1 MKILEG
7 LDLRKKQEDEAFQRL
22 SGPAIPTSLSK
33 EELEVV
39 SAHNDH
45 SFDKIT
51 NVQVKKTLSNPS
63 FKSPTAGTEQVDSRN
78 IGRFKSGQWLA
89 DDNISYY
96 LALITAR
103 NASDPKYPKIHAF
116 NTFFYSKIDAGG
128 QKAVKRWTKKV
139 RLSHISTEKSTHV
152 RLISLPKT

>member
-1 MKILEG
+1 M
-7 LDLRKKQEDEAFQRL
+7 
-22 SGPAIPTSLSK
+22 
-33 EELEVV
+33 
-39 SAHNDH
+39 
-45 SFDKIT
+45 
-51 NVQVKKTLSNPS
+51 
-63 FKSPTAGTEQVDSRN
+63 AGTEQVDSRN

-116 NTFFYSKIDAGG
+116 NTFFYAKIDAGG

-139 RLSHISTEKSTHV
+139 GLAIQLSSAEV
-152 RLISLPKT
+152 N

>member
-1 MKILEG
+1 M
-7 LDLRKKQEDEAFQRL
+7 
-22 SGPAIPTSLSK
+22 
-33 EELEVV
+33 
-39 SAHNDH
+39 
-45 SFDKIT
+45 
-51 NVQVKKTLSNPS
+51 
-63 FKSPTAGTEQVDSRN
+63 AGTEQVDSRN

-116 NTFFYSKIDAGG
+116 NTFFYAKIDVGG

-139 RLSHISTEKSTHV
+139 CLALHYGMYERTNA
-152 RLISLPKT
+152 RLISLLKI